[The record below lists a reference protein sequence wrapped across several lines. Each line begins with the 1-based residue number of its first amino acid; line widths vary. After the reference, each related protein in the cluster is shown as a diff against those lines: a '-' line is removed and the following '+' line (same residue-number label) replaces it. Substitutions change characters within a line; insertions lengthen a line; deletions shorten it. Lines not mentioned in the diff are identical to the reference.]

1 LRADGAA
8 REEAVD
14 FGFNDSPT
22 VWKVS
27 LEGTGDNP
35 TRAECLKNGH
45 IRIGWDDY
53 GPTISDETDFSE
65 HGGKTVL
72 NAFITKM
79 RKGDIVFSCY
89 SATTIDAIGVI
100 TGDVEWHE
108 EYDHYRRLRTVNWI
122 AKELNFDI
130 VSEFDIPTLTL
141 STVYRLKLDV
151 SQVLQV
157 LDKVGKTKGK
167 VTSRETRPYVFIV
180 DEINRGNVSKVFGEL
195 ITLLEEDKR
204 KGEAHELSV
213 TLPYSGKPFS
223 VPSNVYVIG
232 TMNTADRSI
241 ALMDTALRRRFSF
254 TEVMPDSTVLDGIE
268 VEGVDIPRMLDVMN
282 RRIELLYDREHTLGH
297 AYFIPLKN
305 DPSNRTI
312 ACLSGIFHDRLMP
325 LLQEYFFDDYTKIAS
340 VLGAAAQDFLEPLKS
355 EDVFW
360 RGDREA
366 PDHLQ
371 GYRIKTTPTTADA
384 YARIYQTEREA

>member
-1 LRADGAA
+1 M
-8 REEAVD
+8 
-14 FGFNDSPT
+14 
-22 VWKVS
+22 
-27 LEGTGDNP
+27 
-35 TRAECLKNGH
+35 
-45 IRIGWDDY
+45 
-53 GPTISDETDFSE
+53 
-65 HGGKTVL
+65 

-79 RKGDIVFSCY
+79 RKGDIVLSCY

-108 EYDHYRRLRTVNWI
+108 EYNHYRRLRTVNWI
-122 AKELNFDI
+122 AKGLNFDI
-130 VSEFDIPTLTL
+130 VSEFDLPTLTL

-157 LDKVGKTKGK
+157 LDKVGKTKVK
-167 VTSRETRPYVFIV
+167 VTSHETRPHVFII

-204 KGEAHELSV
+204 EGEAQELSV

-223 VPSNVYVIG
+223 VPPNVYVIG

-254 TEVMPDSTVLDGIE
+254 TEVMPDSSVLDGIE
-268 VEGVDIPRMLDVMN
+268 VEGVDIPRMLDAMN

-305 DPSNRTI
+305 DPSN
-312 ACLSGIFHDRLMP
+312 
-325 LLQEYFFDDYTKIAS
+325 
-340 VLGAAAQDFLEPLKS
+340 
-355 EDVFW
+355 
-360 RGDREA
+360 
-366 PDHLQ
+366 
-371 GYRIKTTPTTADA
+371 
-384 YARIYQTEREA
+384 